1 MTVAAIVFSLLPVLL
16 SKGTGMEILK
26 PIAAPSIGGMIS
38 SSIHV
43 LFMTPCLVVIGE
55 DLRRSG
61 ILSRLK
67 RLRVSSLWKRKAEA
81 AKVHDAFRI

>member
-1 MTVAAIVFSLLPVLL
+1 MTVAAIVFSLLPVLV
-16 SKGTGMEILK
+16 STGTGMEILK

-61 ILSRLK
+61 FLSRLK
-67 RLRVSSLWKRKAEA
+67 RFRLPSPWKKETE
-81 AKVHDAFRI
+81 KVHVSTE